1 MVLLLYCFMELK
13 VAWVMEKSYKGH
25 LVIIAYTWNVLFT
38 IPVLLPQFEVIP
50 FTQMLRE
57 DLEKMRKYPIRS
69 FERYKM
75 MLRIVS
81 KKVPTYDV
89 RAYFE
94 ILAPPPKSPNL
105 ACLSRAFHWSS
116 EYRHFCILD
125 RSHRLTCS
133 PSGTAMLLVLCAA
146 ACWYNLEQSYTTSS

>member
-1 MVLLLYCFMELK
+1 MVLALYFLMELK

-81 KKVPTYDV
+81 KKVPTYV
-89 RAYFE
+89 
-94 ILAPPPKSPNL
+94 
-105 ACLSRAFHWSS
+105 CT
-116 EYRHFCILD
+116 CILRD
-125 RSHRLTCS
+125 IG
-133 PSGTAMLLVLCAA
+133 PSAQVPEFGMFVKSVSLVK
-146 ACWYNLEQSYTTSS
+146 